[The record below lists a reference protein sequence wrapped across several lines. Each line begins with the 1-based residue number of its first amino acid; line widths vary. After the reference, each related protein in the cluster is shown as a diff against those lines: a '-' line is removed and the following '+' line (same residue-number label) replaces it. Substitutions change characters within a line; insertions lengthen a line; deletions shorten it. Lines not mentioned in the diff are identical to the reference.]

1 MMFCFFGFTQKTAYE
16 MRISDWSSD
25 VCSSDLLLD
34 RMARVYGPQ
43 ARERGLA
50 LRMVPSSQVIHSD
63 PHLLERILGNLLSN
77 AVRYT
82 SEGRILLGCRRCHGK
97 LRIEVWDTGIGIPEE
112 ERRRIDRKST
122 RLNSSH

>member
-1 MMFCFFGFTQKTAYE
+1 MIRRPPRSTRTDTPVPHTTLIRAALLEGSELESGK
-16 MRISDWSSD
+16 RGGSSMD
-25 VCSSDLLLD
+25 FPVQQLLD

-82 SEGRILLGCRRCHGK
+82 SEGRIL
-97 LRIEVWDTGIGIPEE
+97 
-112 ERRRIDRKST
+112 DRKST